1 MTFRTFLLM
10 LGIGGTFPLSAQE
23 IKKQPAHIGFTY
35 PISSNG
41 KQAAL
46 YSNTFSMHALIGVS
60 RCETGVAIAGLSLV
74 IKDSAGGLQ
83 MAGISNHITHTATGV
98 QLAGVVNT
106 MGNSRGLAAAG
117 VANKSAD
124 ANVQLAG
131 VTNIAKQVKG
141 IQVAG
146 VVNKAMDTRGQL
158 AGVVNIAKEVR
169 SIQAAGLIN
178 KATKVKGVQLAGLLN
193 IADSSDYPIG
203 LINLIKNGSRMI
215 SVSIDESA
223 IALASFRSGGRVL
236 YGIVGVGYNVKT
248 EKSLFAT
255 ELGIGAHLL
264 RKGAFSLQVEAASVG
279 MFDFKGGEYY
289 KHSLRVLPSYA
300 FDKRLSVWAGPSFGY
315 IFTDIQEAADLVHH
329 PAWQEVRSDGTHQL
343 AFGITGGVQIKI

>member
-1 MTFRTFLLM
+1 M
-10 LGIGGTFPLSAQE
+10 LGLCGTFPLSAQE
-23 IKKQPAHIGFTY
+23 TKKQPAHIGFTY

-46 YSNTFSMHALIGVS
+46 YSNTFSMHALVGIS
-60 RCETGVAIAGLSLV
+60 RCETGVALAGISLI
-74 IKDSAGGLQ
+74 IKDSARGLQ
-83 MAGISNHITHTATGV
+83 MAGISNHIKHTAVGV
-98 QLAGVVNT
+98 QLAGIVNT
-106 MGNSRGLAAAG
+106 MGNSRGLSAAG

-131 VTNIAKQVKG
+131 VINIAKQVKG

-146 VVNKAMDTRGQL
+146 IANKAIDTRGQMAGIVNVAREVNGVQV
-158 AGVVNIAKEVR
+158 AGVV
-169 SIQAAGLIN
+169 N
-178 KATKVKGVQLAGLLN
+178 KATKVKGVQVAGLIN

-203 LINLIKNGSRMI
+203 LINIIKNGSRLI

-223 IALASFRSGGRVL
+223 ITLASFRSGGRVL
-236 YGIVGVGYNVKT
+236 YGIVGLGYNVKT

-255 ELGIGAHLL
+255 EVGIGAHLL
-264 RKGAFSLQVEAASVG
+264 QKAAFSLQVEAASVG
-279 MFDFKGGEYY
+279 MFDFKGGKYY
-289 KHSLRVLPSYA
+289 KHSLRVLPSYG
-300 FDKRLSVWAGPSFGY
+300 FGKRFSVWAGPSFGY